1 MIEERR
7 PGMESSSPCVLSEK
21 RCMSNQAFVKL
32 LLSAVTRRD
41 EPVGKMNFV
50 VGSRIGSVVF
60 EFSGMWL

>member
-1 MIEERR
+1 
-7 PGMESSSPCVLSEK
+7 
-21 RCMSNQAFVKL
+21 MSNQAFVKL